1 MSSSKALS
9 GFTPSRRYGSRPN
22 STGSN
27 SQYPIASGYASN
39 IFTGDLVRVSA
50 GNLNV
55 IATTTEYVWG
65 VFQGCYYESDGEPKW
80 SRYWPTGTSASNAY
94 GIISDD
100 PQTVYE
106 IQADASVTAGDV
118 RSSNFDVT
126 LGAGSTVTGNSG
138 FGIAAA
144 TRNAAQ
150 RMTRVVGWVD
160 EPGNDIDV
168 SAERA
173 FEVVE
178 VKLIQHFDRFG
189 SIGVSARAS

>member
-1 MSSSKALS
+1 MTTSKALS

-22 STGSN
+22 STGSD
-27 SQYPIASGYASN
+27 SQYNISSGYASN
-39 IFTGDLVRVSA
+39 IFSGDLVRVSA

-65 VFQGCYYESDGEPKW
+65 VFQGCYYETNGEPQW
-80 SRYWPTGTSASNAY
+80 SRYWPSGTSASNAY
-94 GIISDD
+94 GIVSDD

-106 IQADASVTAGDV
+106 IQADASVSVGDI
-118 RSSNFDVT
+118 RSVNFDVT
-126 LGAGSTVTGNSG
+126 LGSGSTVTGNSG
-138 FGIAAA
+138 FGIAAG
-144 TRNAAQ
+144 TRAAAQ

-160 EPGNDIDV
+160 EPGNNISV

-173 FEVVE
+173 FEVIE

>member
-1 MSSSKALS
+1 MSTSKALS

-22 STGSN
+22 SAGTDT
-27 SQYPIASGYASN
+27 QYPIASGYASN
-39 IFTGDLVRVSA
+39 IFSGDLVRVSA
-50 GNLNV
+50 GTLNV

-65 VFQGCYYESDGEPKW
+65 VFQGCYYEADGVPKW

-106 IQADASVTAGDV
+106 IQADASVSAGDV
-118 RSSNFDVT
+118 RSLNFDVT
-126 LGAGSTVTGNSG
+126 LGAGSTTTGQSG
-138 FGIAAA
+138 FGIAAG

-160 EPGNDIDV
+160 SPGNNIDV

-189 SIGVSARAS
+189 AIGVSAR

>member
-80 SRYWPTGTSASNAY
+80 FMFKHTYMDNVHTHTEGCGVASK
-94 GIISDD
+94 
-100 PQTVYE
+100 TVNPL
-106 IQADASVTAGDV
+106 
-118 RSSNFDVT
+118 R
-126 LGAGSTVTGNSG
+126 
-138 FGIAAA
+138 
-144 TRNAAQ
+144 
-150 RMTRVVGWVD
+150 
-160 EPGNDIDV
+160 
-168 SAERA
+168 
-173 FEVVE
+173 EV
-178 VKLIQHFDRFG
+178 IT
-189 SIGVSARAS
+189 

>member
-1 MSSSKALS
+1 MTTSKALS

-22 STGSN
+22 STGTD
-27 SQYPIASGYASN
+27 SQYVISSGYASN
-39 IFTGDLVRVSA
+39 IFAGDLVRVSA

-65 VFQGCYYESDGEPKW
+65 VFQGCYYETDGEPRW
-80 SRYWPTGTSASNAY
+80 SRYWPASTSASNAY

-106 IQADASVTAGDV
+106 IQADASISAGDI
-118 RSSNFDVT
+118 RSQNFDVT

-138 FGIAAA
+138 FGIAAG
-144 TRNAAQ
+144 TRNPAQ

-160 EPGNDIDV
+160 EPGNNIDV

-178 VKLIQHFDRFG
+178 VKLIQHIDRFG

>member
-65 VFQGCYYESDGEPKW
+65 VFQG
-80 SRYWPTGTSASNAY
+80 
-94 GIISDD
+94 
-100 PQTVYE
+100 
-106 IQADASVTAGDV
+106 
-118 RSSNFDVT
+118 
-126 LGAGSTVTGNSG
+126 
-138 FGIAAA
+138 
-144 TRNAAQ
+144 
-150 RMTRVVGWVD
+150 
-160 EPGNDIDV
+160 
-168 SAERA
+168 
-173 FEVVE
+173 
-178 VKLIQHFDRFG
+178 
-189 SIGVSARAS
+189 